1 MSVRLYQLQGA
12 HTDGVYGILLC
23 GVFVKVRAAFQLLFR
38 PDNNN
43 DTAHAALTERRG
55 RVVKTPASY
64 SGGPWLKSR
73 PGWPA
78 ILSEGF
84 LGFSQ
89 SLQANAGLIP

>member
-1 MSVRLYQLQGA
+1 MSVRLYQLEDA
-12 HTDGVYGILLC
+12 YTDGVYGILLC
-23 GVFVKVRAAFQLLFR
+23 GGFVKLRAAFQLFR

-43 DTAHAALTERRG
+43 DTSHAALTERRG
-55 RVVKTPASY
+55 RVVRTPASY
-64 SGGPWLKSR
+64 SGGPGLKSR
-73 PGWPA
+73 PRWPA